1 MSSFEEM
8 RAEEEERYQLAEW
21 HEEDRAKIKSAA
33 LDVQLLNAFHK
44 HNRQYFN
51 SLLAKVLAAIEDGE
65 RDYYSESQ
73 LAKISGEEEVRDLVK
88 TAIETNNY
96 LKEVLK

>member
-1 MSSFEEM
+1 MNEEEM
-8 RAEEEERYQLAEW
+8 RREEEERYQLAEW

-33 LDVQLLNAFHK
+33 LDVQLLNAFHR

-51 SLLAKVLAAIEDGE
+51 SLLAKVLAAIESGE

-73 LAKISGEEEVRDLVK
+73 LAKISGEEEVRDLVQ
-88 TAIETNNY
+88 TAIETNDF

>member
-1 MSSFEEM
+1 MNSFDEM
-8 RAEEEERYQLAEW
+8 REEEEQRYQLAEW
-21 HEEDRAKIKSAA
+21 HEEERAKIKSAA

-51 SLLAKVLAAIEDGE
+51 SLMAKVLAAIEDGK
-65 RDYYSESQ
+65 RDLYSEHQ
-73 LAKISGEEEVRDLVK
+73 LAKISGYEEVQELVK
-88 TAIETNNY
+88 TAIETNDF

>member
-8 RAEEEERYQLAEW
+8 RAEEEERYQMAEW
-21 HEEDRAKIKSAA
+21 HEEDRNRIESAA
-33 LDVQLLNAFHK
+33 LDVQLLNAFHR
-44 HNRQYFN
+44 HNRMYFN
-51 SLLAKVLAAIEDGE
+51 SLMAKVLAAIEEGE

-73 LAKISGEEEVRDLVK
+73 LAKISGEEEVKELVK
-88 TAIETNNY
+88 TAIETNDF

>member
-1 MSSFEEM
+1 MNSFEEM
-8 RAEEEERYQLAEW
+8 RAEEEERYQMSEW
-21 HEEDRAKIKSAA
+21 HEEDRARIKSAA
-33 LDVQLLNAFHK
+33 LDVQLLNAFHR

-51 SLLAKVLAAIEDGE
+51 SLLAKVLAAIEDGK

-88 TAIETNNY
+88 TAIETNEY

>member
-8 RAEEEERYQLAEW
+8 RAEEEERYQMAEW
-21 HEEDRAKIKSAA
+21 HEEDRARIMNEA
-33 LDVQLLNAFHK
+33 LDAQLMNAFRRN
-44 HNRQYFN
+44 NRRYFN
-51 SLLAKVLAAIEDGE
+51 SLMAKVLAAIESGE
-65 RDYYSESQ
+65 RDLYSEAQ
-73 LAKISGEEEVRDLVK
+73 LARISGEEEVRNLVK

>member
-1 MSSFEEM
+1 MSEEEM
-8 RAEEEERYQLAEW
+8 RREEEERYQLAEW
-21 HEEDRAKIKSAA
+21 KEEDRARIMNQA

-44 HNRQYFN
+44 HNRMYFN

-65 RDYYSESQ
+65 RDYYSEKQ
-73 LAKISGEEEVRDLVK
+73 LARISGEEEVRDLVQK
-88 TAIETNNY
+88 AIETSEY

>member
-1 MSSFEEM
+1 MNDEEM
-8 RAEEEERYQLAEW
+8 RAEEEQRYQLAEW
-21 HEEDRAKIKSAA
+21 HEEDRNRIESEA

-51 SLLAKVLAAIEDGE
+51 SLLAKVLAAIEDGK

-73 LAKISGEEEVRDLVK
+73 LARISGEEEVRYLVK
-88 TAIETNNY
+88 TAIENNNF